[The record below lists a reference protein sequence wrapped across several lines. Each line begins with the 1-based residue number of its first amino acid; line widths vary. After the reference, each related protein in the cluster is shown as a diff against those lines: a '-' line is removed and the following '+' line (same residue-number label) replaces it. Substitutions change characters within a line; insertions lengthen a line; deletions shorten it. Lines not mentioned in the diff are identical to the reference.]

1 MNAADFA
8 QLASKPAVAAFL
20 KMLRA
25 CEGTAGPNGY
35 RTMFGGELFDD
46 FSDHPRKV
54 ITRRLLGGKEISSTA
69 AGAYQFLSRTW
80 DELVKKYGF
89 ADFSAASQDAAAVA
103 LIHGRGA
110 LATILDGRIEDA
122 ITQCNREWASLPG
135 APYGQPT
142 KSMAFCMR
150 VYTLALSEL
159 DPGAAP
165 APMPTPAPAP
175 APSASPPLVQPAPAK
190 QPPEPAR
197 QPVGEAPDYGEP
209 MVPIASIV
217 TAVLPSIVAAI
228 PKLGELF
235 GSGSE
240 VSNRNLKA
248 AQTVLEV
255 VQQATGSV
263 NAQQAAEK
271 MASDPAAREAAASA
285 VQAAWYTITEAGGGG
300 IAGARA
306 ADQAGQVGGWQWHRS
321 ASFLIALPLL
331 GLVYLVVLSVVFPQ
345 LGGQWPSETRTAIAT
360 LIAGSVVGGL
370 CGYYFGSMTG
380 RKS

>member
-1 MNAADFA
+1 MPAA
-8 QLASKPAVAAFL
+8 
-20 KMLRA
+20 
-25 CEGTAGPNGY
+25 
-35 RTMFGGELFDD
+35 
-46 FSDHPRKV
+46 
-54 ITRRLLGGKEISSTA
+54 
-69 AGAYQFLSRTW
+69 
-80 DELVKKYGF
+80 
-89 ADFSAASQDAAAVA
+89 
-103 LIHGRGA
+103 
-110 LATILDGRIEDA
+110 
-122 ITQCNREWASLPG
+122 LP
-135 APYGQPT
+135 
-142 KSMAFCMR
+142 
-150 VYTLALSEL
+150 
-159 DPGAAP
+159 
-165 APMPTPAPAP
+165 
-175 APSASPPLVQPAPAK
+175 
-190 QPPEPAR
+190 
-197 QPVGEAPDYGEP
+197 
-209 MVPIASIV
+209 IV
-217 TAVLPSIVAAI
+217 TALLPSIISAI

-255 VQQATGSV
+255 VQTATNSV

-271 MASDPAAREAAASA
+271 MANDPAARQAAQAA

-306 ADQAGQVGGWQWHRS
+306 ADQAGQIGGWQWHRS

>member
-1 MNAADFA
+1 VKAEDFA
-8 QLASKPAVAAFL
+8 QLAAKPAVQAFL
-20 KMLRA
+20 RMLRA
-25 CEGTAGPNGY
+25 CEGTSGPNGY
-35 RTMFGGELFDD
+35 RTMFGGELFNGYA
-46 FSDHPRKV
+46 DHPRKL

-80 DELVKKYGF
+80 DDLVKRYGF
-89 ADFSAASQDAAAVA
+89 TDFSPASQDAAAVA
-103 LIHGRGA
+103 LIHGRSA

-142 KSMAFCMR
+142 KSMAFCVRLYRME
-150 VYTLALSEL
+150 LSEL
-159 DPGAAP
+159 DPGATP
-165 APMPTPAPAP
+165 VPMPTPAPAP
-175 APSASPPLVQPAPAK
+175 TASPAPASPPAPAPA
-190 QPPEPAR
+190 PTPS
-197 QPVGEAPDYGEP
+197 VGDAPDYGQP
-209 MVPIASIV
+209 TMLPAALPII

-255 VQQATGSV
+255 VQSATGSV

-271 MASDPAAREAAASA
+271 MATDPQAREAAAAA
-285 VQAAWYTITEAGGGG
+285 VQAAWFTITEAGGGG

-306 ADQAGQVGGWQWHRS
+306 ADQAGQAGGWAWNRS

-345 LGGQWPSETRTAIAT
+345 LGGQWPAETRTAIAT